1 MKVFDTKSADET
13 FSFAQKIGETCKP
26 GTVIGL
32 TGDLGTGK
40 TVFAKGFAAGLGIKR
55 GVNSPTYTIVH
66 QYDDGRLPFYHFD
79 VYRIGDV
86 TEMEETGFDDCV
98 LGEGVTLVE
107 WADIIREIMPTG
119 TIWINIAKDPAKGF
133 DYRRIMVEDEYTGD

>member
-13 FSFAQKIGETCKP
+13 FSFAQKIGETCKA

-107 WADIIREIMPTG
+107 WADIIREIMPAG

>member
-1 MKVFDTKSADET
+1 M
-13 FSFAQKIGETCKP
+13 
-26 GTVIGL
+26 
-32 TGDLGTGK
+32 
-40 TVFAKGFAAGLGIKR
+40 FAKGFAAGLGIKR

>member
-98 LGEGVTLVE
+98 LG
-107 WADIIREIMPTG
+107 

>member
-26 GTVIGL
+26 GAVIGL

-107 WADIIREIMPTG
+107 WADIIRDIMPAG

>member
-79 VYRIGDV
+79 VYRIGDA

-107 WADIIREIMPTG
+107 WADIIRDIMPAG

>member
-1 MKVFDTKSADET
+1 MNVFDTKSADET

>member
-107 WADIIREIMPTG
+107 WADIIRDIMPAG

>member
-1 MKVFDTKSADET
+1 MSAT
-13 FSFAQKIGETCKP
+13 VVARALGIK
-26 GTVIGL
+26 VIGL

-107 WADIIREIMPTG
+107 WADIIREIMPAG
-119 TIWINIAKDPAKGF
+119 TIWISIAKDPAKGF

>member
-1 MKVFDTKSADET
+1 MKVFDSESAEDT
-13 FSFAQKIGETCKP
+13 FVFAQKMGENCRP

-32 TGDLGTGK
+32 NGDLGTGK
-40 TVFAKGFAAGLGIKR
+40 TVFAKGFAAGLGVR
-55 GVNSPTYTIVH
+55 SSVNSPTYTIVR

-86 TEMEETGFDDCV
+86 SEMEETGFDDCV

-107 WADIIREIMPTG
+107 WADAIRDIMPAG
-119 TIWINIAKDPAKGF
+119 TIWITIEKEPERGF
-133 DYRRIMVEDEYTGD
+133 EYRKVVIVDEHTGD

>member
-13 FSFAQKIGETCKP
+13 FSFAQKIGETCKS

-107 WADIIREIMPTG
+107 WADIIREIMPAG